1 MESTQSSKPGLRK
14 LIIVLSIV
22 IPLVVA
28 ALFKVKIE
36 IKGFNPHFLPS
47 IYACINGLTAILLV
61 VALVAIKQKKI
72 SLHEGII
79 KVCMGLSVLFL
90 LLYITYHMT
99 SDSTVYGD
107 LNGSGGKLDNYE
119 KLNISSA
126 SQITY
131 YIILITHIILSVAVI
146 PMVLFSYLYAWEGKY
161 DKHRKWTKIT
171 WPLWFYVAASGV
183 VVYLMISPYYPH

>member
-1 MESTQSSKPGLRK
+1 MESTQTTKPGLRK
-14 LIIVLSIV
+14 LIIALSIV

-28 ALFKVKIE
+28 VLFKVKIE
-36 IKGFNPHFLPS
+36 IDYDLHFLPS
-47 IYACINGLTAILLV
+47 IYAGINGLTAILLV
-61 VALVAIKQKKI
+61 VALIAIKQKKI

-79 KVCMGLSVLFL
+79 KLCMGLSVLFL
-90 LLYITYHMT
+90 LLYIAYHMT
-99 SDSTVYGD
+99 SDPTKYGD
-107 LNGSGGKLDNYE
+107 LNGNGELDPYELTTLSSTGKIAYFF
-119 KLNISSA
+119 
-126 SQITY
+126 
-131 YIILITHIILSVAVI
+131 ILITHIVLSIAVI

>member
-1 MESTQSSKPGLRK
+1 MESTQNTKHGIRK
-14 LIIVLSIV
+14 LIIALSII

-36 IKGFNPHFLPS
+36 GYDWHFLPS

-61 VALVAIKQKKI
+61 VALIAIKQKKI

-79 KVCMGLSVLFL
+79 KVCMVLSVLFL
-90 LLYITYHMT
+90 LCYIAYHMT
-99 SDSTVYGD
+99 SDPTIYGD
-107 LNGSGGKLDNYE
+107 LNGSGELEQYE
-119 KLNISSA
+119 LKNLSSA
-126 SQITY
+126 SKIAY
-131 YIILITHIILSVAVI
+131 YLILITHIILSDAVI

>member
-1 MESTQSSKPGLRK
+1 MESTQSTKPGIRK

-22 IPLVVA
+22 IPVVVA

-36 IKGFNPHFLPS
+36 GHDWHFLPS
-47 IYACINGLTAILLV
+47 IYAAINGLTAFLLV
-61 VALVAIKQKKI
+61 VALIAIKQKKI

-90 LLYITYHMT
+90 LLYIAYHMT
-99 SDSTVYGD
+99 SDPTVYGD
-107 LNGSGGKLDNYE
+107 LNGSGGNLDNYE
-119 KLNISSA
+119 KSQISSA
-126 SQITY
+126 SQIAY

-146 PMVLFSYLYAWEGKY
+146 PMVLFSYLYAWEGRY

-183 VVYLMISPYYPH
+183 VVYIMISPYYPH

>member
-1 MESTQSSKPGLRK
+1 MESTQSTKTGIRK

-22 IPLVVA
+22 IPVVVA

-36 IKGFNPHFLPS
+36 GYDWHFLPS

-90 LLYITYHMT
+90 LLYIAYHMT
-99 SDSTVYGD
+99 SDPTLYGD
-107 LNGSGGKLDNYE
+107 LNGNGELDPYELATVSSGSKIAYFF
-119 KLNISSA
+119 
-126 SQITY
+126 
-131 YIILITHIILSVAVI
+131 ILITHIILSIAVI

-183 VVYLMISPYYPH
+183 VVYIMISPYYPH

>member
-1 MESTQSSKPGLRK
+1 MESTQSTKHGIRK
-14 LIIVLSIV
+14 LIIALSII

-36 IKGFNPHFLPS
+36 GYDWHFLPS

-61 VALVAIKQKKI
+61 VALIAIKQKKI

-79 KVCMGLSVLFL
+79 KVCMVLSVLFL
-90 LLYITYHMT
+90 LCYIAYHMT
-99 SDSTVYGD
+99 SDPTIYGD
-107 LNGSGGKLDNYE
+107 LNGSGELEQYE
-119 KLNISSA
+119 LKNLSSA
-126 SQITY
+126 SKIAY
-131 YIILITHIILSVAVI
+131 YLILITHIILSVAVI

>member
-1 MESTQSSKPGLRK
+1 MESTQSTKHGIRK
-14 LIIVLSIV
+14 LIIALSII

-36 IKGFNPHFLPS
+36 GYDWHFLPS

-79 KVCMGLSVLFL
+79 KICMVLSVLFL
-90 LLYITYHMT
+90 LCYIAYHMT
-99 SDSTVYGD
+99 SDPTVYGD
-107 LNGSGGKLDNYE
+107 LNGSGELEQYE
-119 KLNISSA
+119 LKTLSSA
-126 SQITY
+126 SKIIY
-131 YIILITHIILSVAVI
+131 YLILITHIILSVAVI

>member
-1 MESTQSSKPGLRK
+1 MESTQSTKHGIRK
-14 LIIVLSIV
+14 LIIALSIV

-36 IKGFNPHFLPS
+36 GYDWHFLPS

-72 SLHEGII
+72 SLHEAII
-79 KVCMGLSVLFL
+79 KVCMVLSVLFL
-90 LLYITYHMT
+90 LCYIAYHMT
-99 SDSTVYGD
+99 SDPTVYGD
-107 LNGSGGKLDNYE
+107 LNGSGELEQYE
-119 KLNISSA
+119 LKTLSSA
-126 SQITY
+126 SKIAY
-131 YIILITHIILSVAVI
+131 YLILITHIILSVAVI

-183 VVYLMISPYYPH
+183 VVYLMISPYYPN

>member
-1 MESTQSSKPGLRK
+1 MESTQNTKHGIRK
-14 LIIVLSIV
+14 LIIALSII

-36 IKGFNPHFLPS
+36 GYDWHFLPS

-61 VALVAIKQKKI
+61 VALIAIKQKKI

-79 KVCMGLSVLFL
+79 KVCMVLSVLFL
-90 LLYITYHMT
+90 LCYIAYHMT
-99 SDSTVYGD
+99 SDPTIYGD
-107 LNGSGGKLDNYE
+107 LNGSGELEQYE
-119 KLNISSA
+119 LKNLSSA
-126 SQITY
+126 SKIAY
-131 YIILITHIILSVAVI
+131 YLILITHIILSVAVI

-161 DKHRKWTKIT
+161 DKQRKWTKIT

>member
-1 MESTQSSKPGLRK
+1 MESTQTTKPGLRK
-14 LIIVLSIV
+14 LIIALSIV
-22 IPLVVA
+22 IPVVVA
-28 ALFKVKIE
+28 ILFKVKIE
-36 IKGFNPHFLPS
+36 IDYDLHFLPS
-47 IYACINGLTAILLV
+47 IYAGINGLTAILLV
-61 VALVAIKQKKI
+61 VALIAIKQKKI

-99 SDSTVYGD
+99 SDPTKYGD
-107 LNGSGGKLDNYE
+107 LNGNGELDPYELTALSSTGKIAYFF
-119 KLNISSA
+119 
-126 SQITY
+126 
-131 YIILITHIILSVAVI
+131 ILITHIVLSVAVI

>member
-1 MESTQSSKPGLRK
+1 MESTQSTKNGIRK
-14 LIIVLSIV
+14 LIIALSII

-36 IKGFNPHFLPS
+36 GYDWHFLPS
-47 IYACINGLTAILLV
+47 IYAFINGLTAILLV
-61 VALVAIKQKKI
+61 VALIAIKQKKI

-79 KVCMGLSVLFL
+79 KVCMVLSVLFL
-90 LLYITYHMT
+90 LCYVAYHMT
-99 SDSTVYGD
+99 SDPTKYGD
-107 LNGSGGKLDNYE
+107 LNGNGELEKYELANVSSVGKIAYLF
-119 KLNISSA
+119 
-126 SQITY
+126 
-131 YIILITHIILSVAVI
+131 ILITHIILSIAVI

>member
-1 MESTQSSKPGLRK
+1 MESTQSTKHGIRK
-14 LIIVLSIV
+14 LIIALSII

-36 IKGFNPHFLPS
+36 GYDWHFLPS

-79 KVCMGLSVLFL
+79 KICMVLSVLFL
-90 LLYITYHMT
+90 LCYIAYHMT
-99 SDSTVYGD
+99 SDPTVYGD
-107 LNGSGGKLDNYE
+107 LNGSGELEQYE
-119 KLNISSA
+119 LKTLSSA
-126 SQITY
+126 SKIVY
-131 YIILITHIILSVAVI
+131 YLILVTHIILSVAVI

>member
-1 MESTQSSKPGLRK
+1 MESTQNTKHGIRK
-14 LIIVLSIV
+14 LIIALSII

-36 IKGFNPHFLPS
+36 GYDWHFLPS

-61 VALVAIKQKKI
+61 VALIAIKQKKI

-79 KVCMGLSVLFL
+79 KVCMVLSVLFL
-90 LLYITYHMT
+90 LCYIAYHMT
-99 SDSTVYGD
+99 SDPTIYGD
-107 LNGSGGKLDNYE
+107 LNGSGDLEQYE
-119 KLNISSA
+119 LKNLSSA
-126 SQITY
+126 SKIAY
-131 YIILITHIILSVAVI
+131 YLILITHIILSVAVI

>member
-1 MESTQSSKPGLRK
+1 MESTQNTKHGIRK
-14 LIIVLSIV
+14 LIIALSIV

-28 ALFKVKIE
+28 VLFKVKIE
-36 IKGFNPHFLPS
+36 GYDWHFLPS

-61 VALVAIKQKKI
+61 LALVAIKQKKI

-79 KVCMGLSVLFL
+79 KVCMVLSVLFL
-90 LLYITYHMT
+90 LCYIAYHMT
-99 SDSTVYGD
+99 SDPTVYGD
-107 LNGSGGKLDNYE
+107 LNGSGELEQYE
-119 KLNISSA
+119 LKNLSSA
-126 SQITY
+126 SKITY
-131 YIILITHIILSVAVI
+131 YLILITHIILSVAVI

-183 VVYLMISPYYPH
+183 VVYLMISPYYPN

>member
-1 MESTQSSKPGLRK
+1 MESTQNTKHGIRK
-14 LIIVLSIV
+14 LIIALSII
-22 IPLVVA
+22 IPRVVA

-36 IKGFNPHFLPS
+36 GYDWHFLPS

-61 VALVAIKQKKI
+61 VALIAIKQKKI

-79 KVCMGLSVLFL
+79 KVCMVLSVLFL
-90 LLYITYHMT
+90 LCYIAYHMT
-99 SDSTVYGD
+99 SDPTIYGD
-107 LNGSGGKLDNYE
+107 LNGSGELEQYE
-119 KLNISSA
+119 LKNLSSA
-126 SQITY
+126 SKIAY
-131 YIILITHIILSVAVI
+131 YLILITHIILSVAVI